1 MSKSG
6 VTTMRNVVLS
16 LAGGL
21 AAVAVIGTGYLAAL
35 PSAAH
40 SNEATAPAQATDG
53 AEKARIEGIVRD
65 YLLENPEI
73 LIEVQQALVA
83 RQESAQKEQQL
94 AVLQQEG
101 DAIFR
106 SPHDGIIGNP
116 DARTTVVEFFD
127 YNCGYC
133 KHALSD
139 MQTMV
144 QENPDLRFVLKE
156 FPILGPDSQQ
166 AHVVSAAL
174 KKIAPEKY
182 PEFHIRLLSGSG
194 RAGEAAAVRVATDLG
209 VEEFALREAMRDP
222 TINDEFASTYELAS
236 KLAIT
241 GTPAYVVGDEIVFGA
256 VGAEDLLEKLAA
268 AKQ

>member
-1 MSKSG
+1 
-6 VTTMRNVVLS
+6 MRSVLFS
-16 LAGGL
+16 LA
-21 AAVAVIGTGYLAAL
+21 ATVATVALIGAGYLAAR
-35 PSAAH
+35 P
-40 SNEATAPAQATDG
+40 EAPQAEQVSVPAGDG
-53 AEKARIEGIVRD
+53 ATMDQVRVETIVRD
-65 YLLENPEI
+65 YLLKNPEI

-83 RQESAQKEQQL
+83 REQGAQKAQQ
-94 AVLQQEG
+94 VSVIQQEG

-106 SPHDGIIGNP
+106 SPRDGIIGNP
-116 DARTTVVEFFD
+116 DAKTTIVEFFD

-133 KHALSD
+133 KHALAD
-139 MQTMV
+139 MQAMV
-144 QENPDLRFVLKE
+144 QNNSDIRFILKE

-222 TINDEFASTYELAS
+222 AINDEFGSTYELAS

-241 GTPAYVVGDEIVFGA
+241 GTPAYVVGNEVVFGA
-256 VGAEDLLEKLAA
+256 VGADDLAEKLAA
-268 AKQ
+268 AAR